1 MDKRLSNHFPP
12 QWRDELLRAASYGWI
27 GARIAGVN
35 RVTDAM
41 AAVGVVRPRTDT
53 SRAAE
58 WSAGRQAQEVVAA
71 VAKAASRKTK
81 R

>member
-1 MDKRLSNHFPP
+1 MSAKVSNHFPAA
-12 QWRDELLRAASYGWI
+12 WRDELLHAMSYGWI

-58 WSAGRQAQEVVAA
+58 WDAGRQVQEALG
-71 VAKAASRKTK
+71 KARKGARK
-81 R
+81 